1 MQFGLNPPLVC
12 RIHDALSFS
21 ELIQP
26 YLQLPC
32 LPANVSAQYTDRRFE
47 QL

>member
-1 MQFGLNPPLVC
+1 MNDP
-12 RIHDALSFS
+12 IHDALSFG

-26 YLQLPC
+26 YLQLPR
-32 LPANVSAQYTDRRFE
+32 LPVSVSAQYTDRRFE